1 MYEYTNFPKLPQSII
16 QELYDWFNL
25 HRPSLVP
32 IEGFD
37 HFKMMPQ
44 AHGHVDNEHPLTSEL
59 ENNIGIPTRKAV
71 EFYGNEVCSF
81 SIMPTPPSVNKWIA
95 DNIPLKGVHA
105 SIQEFTNGK
114 FFIPHRDL
122 LRDVAYNY
130 ILETGGD
137 NVKTCFY
144 KPKPEFEHLN
154 VTARTFI
161 PYDRIDLIE
170 STVFEKDQWHKLDVS
185 KIHSVENIDPTTRRF
200 SLTLSIFN

>member
-1 MYEYTNFPKLPQSII
+1 MYTYTNFPKLPPNII
-16 QELYDWFNL
+16 QELYDWFDLN
-25 HRPSLVP
+25 RPSLVP
-32 IEGFD
+32 IEGFN
-37 HFKMMPQ
+37 HFKMLPK

-59 ENNIGIPTRKAV
+59 ENNLGVPTWKAI
-71 EFYGNEVCSF
+71 ELYGNTVCSF
-81 SIMPTPPSVNKWIA
+81 SIMPTPATVNRWIA
-95 DNIPLKGVHA
+95 DNIPLTGVHA

-137 NVKTCFY
+137 AVETCFY
-144 KPKPEFEHLN
+144 KPKPEFKHLD

-161 PYDRIDLIE
+161 PYDRIDLVDSVIFE
-170 STVFEKDQWHKLDVS
+170 SGQWHKIDVTN
-185 KIHSVENIDPTTRRF
+185 IHSVENIDPTKRRF

>member
-1 MYEYTNFPKLPQSII
+1 MYTYPNFPKLPPNII
-16 QELYDWFNL
+16 QELYDWFDLN
-25 HRPSLVP
+25 RPSLEP
-32 IEGFD
+32 IEGFN
-37 HFKMMPQ
+37 HFKMLPK

-59 ENNIGIPTRKAV
+59 ENNLGVPTWKAV
-71 EFYGNEVCSF
+71 ELYGNTVCSF
-81 SIMPTPPSVNKWIA
+81 SIMPTPAIVNRWIA
-95 DNIPLKGVHA
+95 DNIPLIGVHA

-137 NVKTCFY
+137 AVETCFY
-144 KPKPEFEHLN
+144 KPKPEFKHLD

-161 PYDRIDLIE
+161 PYDRIDLVDSVIFE
-170 STVFEKDQWHKLDVS
+170 SGQWHKIDVTN
-185 KIHSVENIDPTTRRF
+185 IHSVENIDPTKRRF